1 MQTTRFAKQRGERK
15 AGQVSTHMVPL
26 LSYLNLFVKVE
37 IVERTGNVLRA
48 KETIYIPPNICLMLT
63 RMVF

>member
-15 AGQVSTHMVPL
+15 VSTHMVPL

-37 IVERTGNVLRA
+37 IVERTGNVLSV
-48 KETIYIPPNICLMLT
+48 KETIYIPPNICLML
-63 RMVF
+63 F